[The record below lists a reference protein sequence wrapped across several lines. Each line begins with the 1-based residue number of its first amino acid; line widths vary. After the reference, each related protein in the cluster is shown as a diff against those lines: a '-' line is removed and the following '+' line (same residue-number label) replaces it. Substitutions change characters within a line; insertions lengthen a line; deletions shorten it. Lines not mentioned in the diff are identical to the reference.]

1 VLLLVDEAIGRIP
14 WLTVEMFYRE
24 VHGEIFFKKSASI
37 ALMFA
42 LLPIKYEKLKA

>member
-24 VHGEIFFKKSASI
+24 VHREIFFKKSACSGM
-37 ALMFA
+37 AFA
-42 LLPIKYEKLKA
+42 PQFYTFISAN